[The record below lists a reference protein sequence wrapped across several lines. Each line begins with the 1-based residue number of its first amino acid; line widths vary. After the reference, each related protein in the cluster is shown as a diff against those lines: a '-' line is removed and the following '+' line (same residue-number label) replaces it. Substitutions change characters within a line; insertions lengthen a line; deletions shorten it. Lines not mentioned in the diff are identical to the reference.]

1 MSSQWSGV
9 FRTLAHIY
17 DGAFSESSKRLLV
30 VGSSAKRSILDVCQ
44 GSEYI
49 CFFTDMHFTIPD
61 IVRVQVLEFMYSF
74 SKFTNLFP
82 EYNLNSLSIGIVCAY
97 QKWSYSVRFGAK

>member
-1 MSSQWSGV
+1 
-9 FRTLAHIY
+9 
-17 DGAFSESSKRLLV
+17 
-30 VGSSAKRSILDVCQ
+30 
-44 GSEYI
+44 
-49 CFFTDMHFTIPD
+49 MHFTIPD

-97 QKWSYSVRFGAK
+97 QKWSYSVRFGAKQQSFSTYIFTIQLIKFNIINY